1 MEDSLKINKDIFYD
15 TGKRPGID
23 AVHQTV
29 EVEASQPDIIRGLNF
44 ILMEAVRLKASD
56 IHIEPL
62 ANYYKIRFRIDGLL
76 KEIPSITIQL
86 GNGLISRVK
95 VLARLNISAK
105 GLPQDG
111 RFSVNV
117 DQRTIELR
125 VSIIPMFF
133 GEGMAMR
140 ILDKSSVK
148 LDLANLGLDESSLQ
162 IIRDSTKKHGG
173 IIFVTGPTGSGK
185 TTTLYA
191 ILNELNQEYTRIVT
205 VEDPVEYEINGIM
218 QVEVRPDIGL
228 TFASS
233 LRSILRQDPNIILI
247 GEIRDTETAKVAIEA
262 SLTGHLILSTIHT
275 RDTVSTVSRLVDMGV
290 EPYLL
295 ADTIDLI
302 IAQRLV
308 RTICNDCKEPYQA
321 RDGESY
327 MIGTKTDGL
336 ISTCRLE
343 YAKWSRHTGFSHDD
357 QPTSCNLPSTVA
369 ALSPGGGR
377 DIGHSQPILYRGTGC
392 YKCNFTG
399 YRGRTGIFEI
409 MNISDEE
416 RGLIIDMDFID
427 SLYKHVRNKGMLSL
441 REDGIK
447 KAFDGITTYEEVM
460 RNI

>member
-1 MEDSLKINKDIFYD
+1 MENPLKINKDIFYA
-15 TGKRPGID
+15 TEIRPGTD
-23 AVHQTV
+23 AVHQAV
-29 EVEASQPDIIRGLNF
+29 EVEASQPEIIRGLNF

-62 ANYYKIRFRIDGLL
+62 TNYYKIRFRIDGLL
-76 KEIPSITIQL
+76 KEMPSITIQL

-95 VLARLNISAK
+95 VLARLDISAK

-125 VSIIPMFF
+125 VSVIPMLF
-133 GEGMAMR
+133 GEGMAVR

-148 LDLANLGLDESSLQ
+148 LDLADIGLDESGLR
-162 IIRDSTKKHGG
+162 IIRDSIKKPGG

-205 VEDPVEYEINGIM
+205 AEDPVEYEINGIM
-218 QVEVRPDIGL
+218 QVEVRPEIGL

-233 LRSILRQDPNIILI
+233 LKSILRQDPNIILI

-275 RDTVSTVSRLVDMGV
+275 RDTVSTISRLVDMGV

-302 IAQRLV
+302 VAQRLV

-321 RDGESY
+321 GDW
-327 MIGTKTDGL
+327 D
-336 ISTCRLE
+336 ISN
-343 YAKWSRHTGFSHDD
+343 S
-357 QPTSCNLPSTVA
+357 QPT
-369 ALSPGGGR
+369 
-377 DIGHSQPILYRGTGC
+377 LYRGMGC
-392 YKCNFTG
+392 NKCNFTG
-399 YRGRTGIFEI
+399 YRRRTGLFEI
-409 MNISDEE
+409 MNITDEE
-416 RGLIIDMDFID
+416 RGLIINMDFTD
-427 SLYKHVRNKGMLSL
+427 SLYKLVRNKGMLSL
-441 REDGIK
+441 REYGIK
-447 KAFDGITTYEEVM
+447 KALEGVTTYEEVV
-460 RNI
+460 RNT